1 MCRTLNEELAQRG
14 SLETVCCMSVQAE
27 VMLAPVDF
35 LSADL
40 QEAFKTASA
49 PALRWWLAY
58 MCPLLV
64 RCPNNC
70 HIAVC
75 IPLGSCGH
83 CETATGDND
92 GVPHLL
98 ASYDRVQVD

>member
-1 MCRTLNEELAQRG
+1 
-14 SLETVCCMSVQAE
+14 MSVRAE

-35 LSADL
+35 LNANL
-40 QEAFKTASA
+40 QEAFENASA
-49 PALRWWLAY
+49 SALRWWLAY

-64 RCPNNC
+64 RCLNNC

-75 IPLGSCGH
+75 IPLGSCEH

-92 GVPHLL
+92 LVSHPL
-98 ASYDRVQVD
+98 ASYDRVQVES